1 MEEENVQ
8 PDESEVEENP
18 IIKEEIIDH
27 PDNLSATEM
36 TSRDVKFNDFKVEEK
51 ENNVSNNSNDFENG
65 LNEHFDEMRD
75 IVPNLDGG

>member
-1 MEEENVQ
+1 MEEENVR

-36 TSRDVKFNDFKVEEK
+36 TSRDVKFNDFKVEE
-51 ENNVSNNSNDFENG
+51 NNVSNNSNDFENG